1 MKTFLTLVEIVKLI
15 GWIIVLYML
24 LKNRWALKVNMLY
37 IMLISSGLMLMAII
51 EGFLTHTYYRL
62 LVRDLSNIVI
72 IISYI
77 VIIVQERKRY
87 RLAKGYR
94 KSKGLKVYE

>member
-51 EGFLTHTYYRL
+51 EGFLTHAYYRL

-94 KSKGLKVYE
+94 KSKGLKAYE

>member
-51 EGFLTHTYYRL
+51 EGFLTHAYYRL

-94 KSKGLKVYE
+94 KSKGVKSI

>member
-1 MKTFLTLVEIVKLI
+1 MNALLIGIEIVKMI

-24 LKNRWALKVNMLY
+24 IKNRWALKVNMLY
-37 IMLISSGLMLMAII
+37 IMLISSGFMLLAIM

-62 LVRDLSNIVI
+62 FARDLSNIVI

-94 KSKGLKVYE
+94 KSKGLKAYE